1 MKLFCRFAVFLTI
14 LALPVALAAQ
24 EKGPPPGLEFASGF
38 ADVSLAPAAFETASL
53 EPPPV
58 DPNAHGS
65 APMQGHESLRPK
77 QKHFFTA
84 AGEIALLEAIPWAFD
99 RYVENE
105 DFSHI
110 STHTVSENFRHGF
123 HFDRDHFNINQS
135 SHPYHGSLFFEAG
148 RSNGYNYWQSGLFAL
163 AGSLIWECCMENDR
177 PSTNDLVNTTLGG
190 MTRGEISH
198 RMSVMILDNTASGG
212 NRFLR
217 ELAAAVVNPVNA
229 LSRLVNGDM
238 GRNFENPEERYPNS
252 FSISADLGY
261 RHIEPDASHPN
272 QGTFSF
278 SALYGDPFGGDIQK
292 PFDSFWVGLDLN
304 SPGGTLVSRIEERG
318 ILKGWEMTD
327 PSDSARHIFGFA
339 QEYEYLNNESQVF
352 GAQMF
357 SAGVLSRYKLGKL
370 AAATDFSVLGIP
382 LAGIKTT
389 DFENPQTGRNYDYAP
404 GGGARLAVRL
414 FGGAREIAA
423 VGYGVAWV
431 HTVNGVSRNN
441 TLQFFRAT
449 ARIPIAGP
457 LGVGGGYWWYSRQT
471 TYAGFS
477 EPRKTQ
483 SEWRAFLN
491 LAFGGRDLRKSGQ

>member
-1 MKLFCRFAVFLTI
+1 VDRLRPLLAALI
-14 LALPVALAAQ
+14 GLALPAAAAAQ
-24 EKGPPPGLEFASGF
+24 APARPAGIEYASGF
-38 ADVSLAPAAFETASL
+38 EGVSLSPAPPDS
-53 EPPPV
+53 PPV
-58 DPNAHGS
+58 DPNAHGTE
-65 APMQGHESLRPK
+65 PMQGHETTAPK
-77 QKHFFTA
+77 RKHFFTA
-84 AGEIALLEAIPWAFD
+84 AGEIALLEAGPWAWD
-99 RYVENE
+99 RYVDNE
-105 DFSHI
+105 GFSRI
-110 STHTVSENFRHGF
+110 STRTVRGNFHRGF
-123 HFDRDHFNINQS
+123 GFDRDHFNINQS

-148 RSNGYNYWQSGLFAL
+148 RSNGYTYWQSGLFAL
-163 AGSLIWECCMENDR
+163 AGSLVWECCMENDR

-217 ELAAAVVNPVNA
+217 EAAAAIVNPVGA
-229 LSRLVNGDM
+229 LTRLVHGDM
-238 GRNFENPEERYPNS
+238 TRDFPNPEERYPNS
-252 FSISADLGY
+252 FSIATDLGY
-261 RHIEPDASHPN
+261 RHIGASAANPN

-292 PFDSFWVGLDLN
+292 PFDSFWVGFDVN
-304 SPGGTLVSRIEERG
+304 SPGGTFVSRIEERG
-318 ILKGWEMTD
+318 ILKGWELTE

-339 QEYEYLNNESQVF
+339 QEYEYLNNESQVV

-357 SAGVLSRYKLGKL
+357 SAGVLSRYKIGKL
-370 AAATDFSVLGIP
+370 AAATDVSVLVIP

-404 GGGARLAVRL
+404 GGGVRAAVRL
-414 FGGAREIAA
+414 FGGARELLA
-423 VGYGVAWV
+423 VGYGVAWA

-457 LGVGGGYWWYSRQT
+457 LGVGGGYWWYSRLT
-471 TYAGFS
+471 SYPGFFES
-477 EPRKTQ
+477 RKTQ

-491 LAFGGRDLRKSGQ
+491 LAFGGSDLRKSGTN